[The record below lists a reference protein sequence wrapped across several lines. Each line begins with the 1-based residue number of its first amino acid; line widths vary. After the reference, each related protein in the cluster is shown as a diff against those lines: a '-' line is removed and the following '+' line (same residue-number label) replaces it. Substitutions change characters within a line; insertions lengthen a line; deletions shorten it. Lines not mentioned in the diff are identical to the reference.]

1 MGTPEKQE
9 HDVKE
14 VGKERV
20 GCGSPG
26 WTGMGAMGKKLHNIP
41 SLPSKKE
48 KRQEPTKMGRNWD

>member
-20 GCGSPG
+20 RCGGSPG
-26 WTGMGAMGKKLHNIP
+26 WTGMGAMGKNLHSIL
-41 SLPSKKE
+41 SL
-48 KRQEPTKMGRNWD
+48 